1 MLKAFNGI
9 NKMDLETLGLSVLN
23 LTKQIPRTL
32 NVSNGMDPG
41 SQSAVVAGSHWAENL
56 SSDSDT
62 FNQSNVTNM
71 EETSQKIVTDQ
82 TACHAFEFYLYT
94 VGMGILGLLG
104 LIGNS
109 MSFMVLRKDRG
120 TPVATFLLQ
129 VLAIADNFFLLL
141 WMNTYAVKS
150 YIRYMNPEAMNSTS
164 WLYTRVYTF
173 PFLYMAQT
181 ETIWLTVVI
190 AMNRYMAVCM
200 PYKAPHLCTI
210 MNVYKE
216 VLVVTIFSICINI
229 PRFFEIDIVKK
240 VENGTVVS
248 NYQRTWLGKD
258 KVYAIVYTD
267 ALYYLFSFV
276 LPLLILAFVNTR
288 VTVAYQAAKKR
299 KRRMTSRRS
308 DNENNITRV
317 MIIIVLIFILCQ
329 APARIVQLVWS
340 YKYNHCHE
348 YQYYLIHI
356 SNTLEVLN
364 SSVNF
369 LIYFMFRKRFRD
381 IIIEHFCC
389 GPVVSSHRRDS
400 AKATTTE
407 GLSLAQFEQTNT
419 AARCN
424 SIKEANEAVHNHTP
438 VCRELEGK
446 VEMEVVQEDYR
457 EPLNGMYKP
466 PEEGVQEEAGEQ
478 PDDANVPITV

>member
-1 MLKAFNGI
+1 
-9 NKMDLETLGLSVLN
+9 MDLETMGLSAVN
-23 LTKQIPRTL
+23 LTKQTIKTL
-32 NVSNGMDPG
+32 NFSNVMDPG
-41 SQSAVVAGSHWAENL
+41 SQAAVVAGSHWAENL
-56 SSDSDT
+56 HPESNT
-62 FNQSNVTNM
+62 LNQSNLTDH
-71 EETSQKIVTDQ
+71 EPSQKTIVDQ
-82 TACHAFEFYLYT
+82 ASCAAFEFYLYT
-94 VGMGILGLLG
+94 VAMGILGLFG
-104 LIGNS
+104 LVGNS
-109 MSFMVLRKDRG
+109 MSFLVLRKDRG

-129 VLAIADNFFLLL
+129 VLAVADNCFLLL
-141 WMNTYAVKS
+141 WIVTYSVKN
-150 YIRYMNPEAMNSTS
+150 YIRFLCPESASQPS
-164 WLYTRVYTF
+164 WMYTRVYTF
-173 PFLYMAQT
+173 PLLYVAQT

-190 AMNRYMAVCM
+190 ALNRYTAVCM

-216 VLVVTIFSICINI
+216 VVAVTMFSICINI
-229 PRFFEIDIVKK
+229 PRFFEIEII
-240 VENGTVVS
+240 ENVVNGSVTRKFNRTELGT
-248 NYQRTWLGKD
+248 ND
-258 KVYAIVYTD
+258 VYATVYTD

-288 VTVAYQAAKKR
+288 VTVAHQAAKKR

-308 DNENNITRV
+308 DNDNNITLV
-317 MIIIVLIFILCQ
+317 MIMIVLIFILCQ

-340 YKYNHCHE
+340 YEYKHCRE

-369 LIYFMFRKRFRD
+369 LIYFLFRKRFRD
-381 IIIEHFCC
+381 IIIEHFCW

-424 SIKEANEAVHNHTP
+424 SIKERNEIVRNHTP
-438 VCRELEGK
+438 IRQGDDANK
-446 VEMEVVQEDYR
+446 VEMHVHEDDR
-457 EPLNGMYKP
+457 EPLNGIYKP
-466 PEEGVQEEAGEQ
+466 PEEGVQEDISEQ
-478 PDDANVPITV
+478 QDDANVPLTV

>member
-1 MLKAFNGI
+1 MA
-9 NKMDLETLGLSVLN
+9 LETLGSGLVN
-23 LTKQIPRTL
+23 LTTKQTLKTL
-32 NVSNGMDPG
+32 NFSNVMDLSG
-41 SQSAVVAGSHWAENL
+41 QAAVFAGSHLAENL
-56 SSDSDT
+56 DPDSNT
-62 FNQSNVTNM
+62 LNQSNLT
-71 EETSQKIVTDQ
+71 ELESSQK
-82 TACHAFEFYLYT
+82 TALHKASCIAFEFYLYT
-94 VGMGILGLLG
+94 VAMGIFGLFG
-104 LIGNS
+104 LVGNS
-109 MSFMVLRKDRG
+109 MSFLVLRKDRG

-129 VLAIADNFFLLL
+129 VLAVADNCFLLL
-141 WMNTYAVKS
+141 WIITYSVKNYLRFLSPESATQPS
-150 YIRYMNPEAMNSTS
+150 YI
-164 WLYTRVYTF
+164 YTRVYTF
-173 PFLYMAQT
+173 PLLYMAQT

-190 AMNRYMAVCM
+190 ALNRYMAVCM

-216 VLVVTIFSICINI
+216 VIAVTMFSICINI
-229 PRFFEIDIVKK
+229 PRFFEIEVIQK
-240 VENGTVVS
+240 VENGSVITDF
-248 NYQRTWLGKD
+248 QRTELGKND
-258 KVYAIVYTD
+258 VYATVYTD

-308 DNENNITRV
+308 DNDNNITLV
-317 MIIIVLIFILCQ
+317 MIMIVLIFILCQ

-340 YKYNHCHE
+340 YKYNHCRE

-356 SNTLEVLN
+356 SNNLEVLN

-424 SIKEANEAVHNHTP
+424 SIKETNEIVRNHTP
-438 VCRELEGK
+438 LRQGHDANK
-446 VEMEVVQEDYR
+446 VEMDVHEDDR
-457 EPLNGMYKP
+457 EPLNGIYKS
-466 PEEGVQEEAGEQ
+466 PEEGVQEEITEQ
-478 PDDANVPITV
+478 QDDANVPLTV

>member
-1 MLKAFNGI
+1 
-9 NKMDLETLGLSVLN
+9 MDLETLGLGLVN
-23 LTKQIPRTL
+23 LTKQTPKTL
-32 NVSNGMDPG
+32 NVSSVMYPSGPA
-41 SQSAVVAGSHWAENL
+41 AVVAGSHLAENL
-56 SSDSDT
+56 PPD
-62 FNQSNVTNM
+62 NQSNLTNM
-71 EETSQKIVTDQ
+71 EETSQKSVTDQ
-82 TACHAFEFYLYT
+82 TACFAFQFFLYT
-94 VGMGILGLLG
+94 VAMGILGMLG

-129 VLAIADNFFLLL
+129 VLAIADNCFLLL
-141 WMNTYAVKS
+141 WIITYSVKN
-150 YIRYMNPEAMNSTS
+150 YLRYMCPEATHQPAWM
-164 WLYTRVYTF
+164 YIRVYTF

-190 AMNRYMAVCM
+190 ALNRYMAVCM

-216 VLVVTIFSICINI
+216 VVVVTVFSICINI
-229 PRFFEIDIVKK
+229 PRFFEIEIIEK
-240 VENGTVVS
+240 VENGTVIKDF
-248 NYQRTWLGKD
+248 QRTELGESE
-258 KVYAIVYTD
+258 VYDTIYTD

-276 LPLLILAFVNTR
+276 LPLLILVFVNTR

-308 DNENNITRV
+308 DNENNITLV
-317 MIIIVLIFILCQ
+317 MIMIVLIFILCQ
-329 APARIVQLVWS
+329 APARVVQLVWS
-340 YKYNHCHE
+340 YKYSHCHE

-369 LIYFMFRKRFRD
+369 LIYFIFRKRFRD

-419 AARCN
+419 VARCN
-424 SIKEANEAVHNHTP
+424 SIKEANKITHNCTADGKKP
-438 VCRELEGK
+438 GGTK
-446 VEMEVVQEDYR
+446 VEMDVVQEEDDR

-466 PEEGVQEEAGEQ
+466 PEEGVLEDAVEQ
-478 PDDANVPITV
+478 PDDVNVPLTV

>member
-1 MLKAFNGI
+1 MA
-9 NKMDLETLGLSVLN
+9 LETMGSSLLN
-23 LTKQIPRTL
+23 LTTKQTPKIL
-32 NVSNGMDPG
+32 NFSNVMNLSG
-41 SQSAVVAGSHWAENL
+41 QVAVFAGSHLAENL
-56 SSDSDT
+56 DPDGNT
-62 FNQSNVTNM
+62 LNQSNLT
-71 EETSQKIVTDQ
+71 ELESSQKTTLDKASCI
-82 TACHAFEFYLYT
+82 AFEFYLYT
-94 VGMGILGLLG
+94 VAMGILGLFG
-104 LIGNS
+104 LVGNS
-109 MSFMVLRKDRG
+109 MSFLVLRKDRG

-129 VLAIADNFFLLL
+129 VLAVADNCFLLL
-141 WMNTYAVKS
+141 WIITYSVKNYLRFLSPESATQQS
-150 YIRYMNPEAMNSTS
+150 YIYA
-164 WLYTRVYTF
+164 RVYTF
-173 PFLYMAQT
+173 PLLYMAQT

-190 AMNRYMAVCM
+190 ALNRYMAVCM

-216 VLVVTIFSICINI
+216 VIAVTMFSICINI
-229 PRFFEIDIVKK
+229 PRFFEIEVIQK
-240 VENGTVVS
+240 VENGSVITDF
-248 NYQRTWLGKD
+248 QRTELGKND
-258 KVYAIVYTD
+258 VYATVYTD

-308 DNENNITRV
+308 DNDNNITLV
-317 MIIIVLIFILCQ
+317 MIMIVLIFILCQ

-340 YKYNHCHE
+340 YKYNHCRE

-389 GPVVSSHRRDS
+389 GPVVFSHRRDS

-424 SIKEANEAVHNHTP
+424 SIKERNEIVCNHTP
-438 VCRELEGK
+438 LRQGHEVNK
-446 VEMEVVQEDYR
+446 VEMDVHEDDR
-457 EPLNGMYKP
+457 EPLNGIYKP
-466 PEEGVQEEAGEQ
+466 PEEGVQEDIAEQ
-478 PDDANVPITV
+478 QDDANVPLTV